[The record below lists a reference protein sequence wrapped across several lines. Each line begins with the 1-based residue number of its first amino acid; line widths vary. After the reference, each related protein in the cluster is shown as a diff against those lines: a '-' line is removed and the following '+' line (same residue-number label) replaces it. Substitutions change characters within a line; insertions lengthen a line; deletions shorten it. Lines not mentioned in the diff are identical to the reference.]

1 MFGYDEIGLSLV
13 YPAAYLFLALI
24 LITAYTFY
32 VYRYTIPQVNQS
44 KKILLISLRVLAL
57 LLLCF
62 ILFEPILNLSRKL
75 ILEPANLV
83 FIDNSRS
90 MTIEDGTDRSAKVK
104 EILSDFSSHVS
115 DDNLTFY
122 EFGNFIREVNADSLD
137 KVNFSDGATNLQD
150 VFNFVKSSDKNIA
163 SVTLIT
169 DGVLTSGS
177 NPYYD
182 AINLGIPLFTTG
194 IGDTTQR
201 KDVEIKKVL
210 HNDFLYTKTLTSII
224 ATIYNK
230 GFSGESVIAS
240 LYEDN
245 KFISQQNIILS
256 STGIQNISFDYNPES
271 SGEKKMSIS
280 IKPLKNE
287 FTDANN
293 KKIFYVNVL
302 SNKINVVLVAS
313 SPSADLTF
321 INNSLK
327 KDENLKVSSI
337 VQVAQDKFLDK
348 LNYQILDSA
357 NVLFLIGFPSDQT
370 PKNLLDRVITRIK
383 NDKVPYF
390 LTLSSGISLNK
401 LSLFEDEL
409 SFTVNQLSNGYREV
423 QPQILQEQSNN
434 PILKQGDKNLIDLW
448 NNLPPVLQPN
458 SVFNPRIES
467 KMLAQI
473 KVNNKV
479 INTPLILIK
488 NFSGKRSV
496 TVLAKDIWKWKLQLA
511 PKGIDLFDSFI
522 VNSLRWL
529 RAGEEQK
536 LVSIKTSKKNYSQGE
551 RIEFSAQ
558 VFNESL
564 NPVSDAEIKIKIKS
578 DKDEY
583 ETDLQNV
590 GPGLYE
596 GSIIINETGD
606 LRFSGE
612 AYSDG
617 NLLGKDNGNF
627 NIGEIDLEMIN
638 PVMNYSLLNLLANNS
653 DGEFYTP
660 DNYKPLM
667 TRINQLNKLSSKEKI
682 LKSEISLWSDTW
694 MLLIAIFLF
703 SLEWFIRKRSGML

>member
-13 YPAAYLFLALI
+13 FPAAYLFLALI

-370 PKNLLDRVITRIK
+370 PKNLLDRVIARIK

-390 LTLSSGISLNK
+390 LTLSSGINLNK
-401 LSLFEDEL
+401 LSLFGDEL

-496 TVLAKDIWKWKLQLA
+496 SVLAKDIWKWKLLLA

-536 LVSIKTSKKNYSQGE
+536 LVSIKTSRKNYSQGE

-558 VFNESL
+558 VFDESL

-606 LRFSGE
+606 FRFSGE
-612 AYSDG
+612 AYNDG

-653 DGEFYTP
+653 GGEFYTP
-660 DNYKPLM
+660 NNYKPLM

-694 MLLIAIFLF
+694 MLLLAILLF

>member
-1 MFGYDEIGLSLV
+1 I
-13 YPAAYLFLALI
+13 AAYS
-24 LITAYTFY
+24 FY

-62 ILFEPILNLSRKL
+62 ILFEPILNLSRKF

-90 MTIEDGTDRSAKVK
+90 ITIEDGTNRSANVK
-104 EILSDFSSHVS
+104 QILDDFSVHASA
-115 DDNLTFY
+115 DNLKFF
-122 EFGNFIREVNADSLD
+122 EFGNSVREVSDDSLD
-137 KVNFSDGATNLQD
+137 KVNFSNGSTNLED
-150 VFNFVKSSDKNIA
+150 VFNFTKSSDKNIA
-163 SVTLIT
+163 SVTLIS

-182 AINLGIPLFTTG
+182 AINLGIPLFTIG

-201 KDVEIKKVL
+201 KDIEIKKVL
-210 HNDFLYTKTLTSII
+210 HNDFLYAKTPTSII

-230 GFSGESVIAS
+230 GFSGESIIAS
-240 LYEDN
+240 MYEDN
-245 KFISQQNIILS
+245 KFISQQNVILS
-256 STGIQNISFDYNPES
+256 SAGIQNISFDYNPES

-287 FTDANN
+287 FTNANN

-321 INNSLK
+321 INNALK
-327 KDENLKVSSI
+327 RDENLKVSSI

-348 LNYQILDSA
+348 WNYQILDSA

-370 PKNLLDRVITRIK
+370 PKNLLNRVIARIK
-383 NDKVPYF
+383 SDKVPYF
-390 LTLSSGISLNK
+390 LTLSAGISLNK
-401 LSLFEDEL
+401 LSLFGDEL

-423 QPQILQEQSNN
+423 QPQILEEQSHN
-434 PILKQGDKNLIDLW
+434 PILKQGNKNLIDLW

-458 SVFNPRIES
+458 SLFNPRIES

-479 INTPLILIK
+479 INSPLILIK
-488 NFSGKRSV
+488 NFSGNRSV
-496 TVLAKDIWKWKLQLA
+496 TVLGKDIWKWKLQVA

-536 LVSIKTSKKNYSQGE
+536 LVSIKSSKKNYSQGE

-558 VFNESL
+558 VFDESL
-564 NPVSDAEIKIKIKS
+564 NPVSDAEIKLKIRS
-578 DKDEY
+578 DKNEY
-583 ETDLQNV
+583 ETDMQNV

-606 LRFSGE
+606 FGFSGE
-612 AYSDG
+612 AYTDG
-617 NLLGKDNGNF
+617 TLLGKDNGSF
-627 NIGEIDLEMIN
+627 NIDEIDLEMIN

-653 DGEFYTP
+653 GGEFYTP
-660 DNYKPLM
+660 DDYKSLM

-682 LKSEISLWSDTW
+682 IKSEITLWSHTW